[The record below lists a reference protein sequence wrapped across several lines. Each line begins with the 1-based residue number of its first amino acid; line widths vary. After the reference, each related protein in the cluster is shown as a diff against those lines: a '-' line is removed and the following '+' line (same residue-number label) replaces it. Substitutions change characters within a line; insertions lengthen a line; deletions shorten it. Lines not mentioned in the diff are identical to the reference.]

1 MEQNSKRPKCGHG
14 SRSPPEWCRGRVPV
28 NFPDRRRDQ
37 GKLAGSRLLGTN
49 TAKPWAK
56 PVGYADNNVLKPLK
70 QRLWHLS
77 IIVAIAAW
85 QAYTAFDRFFTL
97 TTEEMANR
105 SNEVWFSIGP
115 ISLFLASALG
125 LLFALGAVTTKHQTG
140 KNFWSALLWVPT
152 GWLAAGALV
161 FLPLDWFGQG
171 LHSS

>member
-1 MEQNSKRPKCGHG
+1 MPDSADRAASQDRTGTHHSRSRRTDRRYGP
-14 SRSPPEWCRGRVPV
+14 RSPPVPTRTEG
-28 NFPDRRRDQ
+28 PT
-37 GKLAGSRLLGTN
+37 G
-49 TAKPWAK
+49 
-56 PVGYADNNVLKPLK
+56 
-70 QRLWHLS
+70 LWHLS

-152 GWLAAGALV
+152 GWLA
-161 FLPLDWFGQG
+161 
-171 LHSS
+171 